1 MQKLNIRFY
10 REKKGMTRKEL
21 ADAIGVS
28 EAEIIA
34 YERGMESP
42 LLDKFI
48 RIAEVLGV
56 SLGDLVKKGE

>member
-1 MQKLNIRFY
+1 MQKLNIRFF
-10 REKKGMTRKEL
+10 REQKGMSRKEL

-48 RIAEVLGV
+48 RIAEVLEV

>member
-1 MQKLNIRFY
+1 MPKLNIRFY
-10 REKKGMTRKEL
+10 REQKGMTRKEL

-48 RIAEVLGV
+48 RISEVLGV